1 MIKAHSHDQHDSH
14 DHHHGHGHQH
24 SHIPATTT
32 LLFITILIALSF
44 AVAEAFAG
52 WFSNSLTLLSD
63 AGHMF
68 TDALSLILAA
78 IAAWVAMK
86 PPSEQHSYGLGRAE
100 VLGAWISSIFMVV
113 VAITIAV
120 EAIARLRHPEA
131 VKASTVIIIASLG
144 IFVNLLMVWIL
155 SRGEK
160 TLNIRAAILHVMG
173 DLLGSVAAF
182 ISGLVIYF
190 MHWTLID
197 PLLSLFICV
206 LILISSIRLL
216 RETIL
221 VLMEGVPLHINLAE
235 VGQAMAQVEH
245 VISIHDLHIWT
256 LASGVIVLTAHVEID
271 DSTHWDPILSQLKSL
286 LASKYRINHIT
297 LQPESLVTVVPLKP
311 LRKNSSS

>member
-1 MIKAHSHDQHDSH
+1 MTKNHSHNHQHSHD
-14 DHHHGHGHQH
+14 DHHGHQH
-24 SHIPATTT
+24 SHVPATTT
-32 LLFITILIALSF
+32 LLFITIIIALSF
-44 AVAEAFAG
+44 ALIEALAG
-52 WFSNSLTLLSD
+52 WYSNSLTLLGD

-78 IAAWVAMK
+78 IAAWVAVK
-86 PPSEQHSYGLGRAE
+86 PPSEQHTYGLGRAE

-120 EAIARLRHPEA
+120 EAISRIRHPEA
-131 VKASTVIIIASLG
+131 VKASTVILVATLG
-144 IFVNLLMVWIL
+144 ILVNVLMVWIL

-160 TLNIRAAILHVMG
+160 TLNIRAAILHVVG

-182 ISGLVIYF
+182 ISGIVIYYA
-190 MHWTLID
+190 HWTVID

-235 VGQAMAQVEH
+235 VGHAMAQIEH

-271 DSTHWDPILSQLKSL
+271 DSTHWDSILTNLKTL
-286 LASKYRINHIT
+286 LATKYRINHIT
-297 LQPESLVTVVPLKP
+297 LQPESLVKVVPFTLNRKP
-311 LRKNSSS
+311 PSP